1 MEWNGKSHLCFF
13 IKMNDQLAGLYAV
26 GGNGGGA
33 GAASRF
39 QGSQYPGKTLVL
51 RPVDMTPSPP
61 SPPPPPTS
69 RPRLDPDLFECLF
82 WGFTLVVLCLLYLL
96 GCVAEHRQVRNR
108 RKVFAAQVGLAID
121 NPLVDRAFE
130 ELTDVGRYQ
139 VQSQADLIRLLKERD
154 RFLVK
159 QARKAARKDQERWD
173 KELFRY

>member
-1 MEWNGKSHLCFF
+1 
-13 IKMNDQLAGLYAV
+13 
-26 GGNGGGA
+26 
-33 GAASRF
+33 
-39 QGSQYPGKTLVL
+39 
-51 RPVDMTPSPP
+51 
-61 SPPPPPTS
+61 
-69 RPRLDPDLFECLF
+69 
-82 WGFTLVVLCLLYLL
+82 
-96 GCVAEHRQVRNR
+96 
-108 RKVFAAQVGLAID
+108 LAID